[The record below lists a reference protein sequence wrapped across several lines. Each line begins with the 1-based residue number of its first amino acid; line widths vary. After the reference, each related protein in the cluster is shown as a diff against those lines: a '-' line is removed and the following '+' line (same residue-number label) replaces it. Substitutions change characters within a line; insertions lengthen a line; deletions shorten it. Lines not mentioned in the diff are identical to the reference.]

1 MLVFHNIWIADKFD
15 RHYFG
20 NFIHILD
27 VPSPSCFKLFYSL
40 SVVLLT
46 KTITLTQV
54 NHVQQM
60 NQNNISYFTCN
71 ILVLDIQLRYEYVFY
86 FCAKFLLPPL
96 HPFTRMK
103 KNSRLS
109 VFEMPPLPLQVS
121 IYTQKEKCLQGFWI
135 AKDMKVPT
143 PNDNTQIRAKCPE
156 HIRMGK
162 RCKQFPILNRLVIL
176 WNSLGKNRWC
186 IVEEIFDFFPFY
198 RFELYFIGRYV
209 YFNLKT

>member
-162 RCKQFPILNRLVIL
+162 RCKHFQFWIAWWSCGIL
-176 WNSLGKNRWC
+176 WVKTDDVSLKKSS
-186 IVEEIFDFFPFY
+186 IFFPFIA
-198 RFELYFIGRYV
+198 LNCTSLADMFI
-209 YFNLKT
+209 LI